1 MRRRRTGSRLTRDSP
16 NRVCTHSQENEGMI
30 IGMDDVL
37 NHQGGDEEWMAS
49 LLDWVE
55 GGEEKSASSPFTNAS
70 SSSFD

>member
-1 MRRRRTGSRLTRDSP
+1 
-16 NRVCTHSQENEGMI
+16 MI